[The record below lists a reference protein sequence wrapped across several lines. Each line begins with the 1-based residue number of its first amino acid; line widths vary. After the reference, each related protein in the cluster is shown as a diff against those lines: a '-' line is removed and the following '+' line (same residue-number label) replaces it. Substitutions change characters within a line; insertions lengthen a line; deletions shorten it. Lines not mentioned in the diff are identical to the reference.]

1 MDSSQRTKVLRI
13 LDAEGNRAA
22 EAARV
27 LEAYCRFALDDR
39 HLTERC
45 KQLRHELA
53 AALAEIPATGRLEA
67 RDTRRDVGTSL
78 TSDTEQRRAD
88 TDQVLSANAKRLEQA
103 LRSLEEYSKI
113 LLPDAA
119 ARFKSLRYT
128 VYTLERAAAITSR
141 SHQQLPEPS
150 LYVLIDGGPSNDV
163 LAARVRELVQ
173 AGVHLL
179 QLRDK
184 ELDDRHTLER
194 ARLLRDLTRD
204 SNTLFIVND
213 RPDIAVLSSADG
225 VHLGQNELSVKDAR
239 SIVGPD
245 RLIGVSTHTLAQ
257 ARQAVLDGAS
267 YIGVGPTFPSPTKSF
282 DHFPGLDLL
291 RAVAAEVALPA
302 FAIGGI
308 SEDNVEQV
316 VAAGF
321 RRIAVRSAVTDAAR
335 PTAAIGRLLAKL
347 RAPPPP

>member
-1 MDSSQRTKVLRI
+1 MDPSQQMKVLRI

-45 KQLRHELA
+45 KQLRHDLA
-53 AALAEIPATGRLEA
+53 SALAEISADDRLEA
-67 RDTRRDVGTSL
+67 RDTGGDVGTSL
-78 TSDTEQRRAD
+78 TSDTERGRENME
-88 TDQVLSANAKRLEQA
+88 QVFSANAKRLEQA

-113 LLPDAA
+113 QSPDTAA
-119 ARFKSLRYT
+119 CFKGLRYT
-128 VYTLERAAAITSR
+128 VYTVERAAAITRR
-141 SHQQLPEPS
+141 SHQRLPAPS
-150 LYVLIDGGPSNDV
+150 LYVLVDGGPSDDV
-163 LAARVRELVQ
+163 FAARVTELVK
-173 AGVHLL
+173 AGVDAL

-184 ELDDRHTLER
+184 GLDDRQTICR

-204 SNTLFIVND
+204 TDTLFIMND
-213 RPDIAVLSSADG
+213 RPDMAVLSAADG
-225 VHLGQNELSVKDAR
+225 VHLGQNELSVQDAR
-239 SIVGPD
+239 NILGPGC
-245 RLIGVSTHTLAQ
+245 LIGVSTHTLQ
-257 ARQAVLDGAS
+257 EARQAVLDGAN

-282 DHFPGLDLL
+282 DHFPGLELL
-291 RAVAAEVALPA
+291 RAVADEVSLPA

-321 RRIAVRSAVTDAAR
+321 RRIAVRSAVTAAAG
-335 PTAAIGRLLAKL
+335 PATAVGRLLSKL
-347 RAPPPP
+347 RAPVS